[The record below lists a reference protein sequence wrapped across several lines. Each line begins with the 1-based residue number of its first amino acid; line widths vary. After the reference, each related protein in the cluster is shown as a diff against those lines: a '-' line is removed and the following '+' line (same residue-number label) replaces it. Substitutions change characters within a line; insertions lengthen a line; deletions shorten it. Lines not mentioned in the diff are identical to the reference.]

1 MDEND
6 VTKILLVRGFATKL
20 TYDARNDLIGADDYL
35 HLKLFIEG
43 IRNDKAGRYKVTYFD
58 YGPIDDLTSV
68 YDRLCNI
75 APKYDIL
82 IGHSLGGGLLAKY
95 RNQNKVPKKVI
106 LLMPILFRNDTFNL
120 INQFLFGP
128 SLALNPRLVFL
139 KALFAPA
146 QYIFEGGNILNSD
159 FSMISYRQPYDFYKE
174 FKEKNSESDYLE
186 FFKCNE
192 NVTMFYAKGE
202 LLNTIDEVI
211 LTEIETTGKLIRVEG
226 LHECWRSIDVN
237 TIDFYTKLEEAIKK
251 DIVPWVDPPGQS

>member
-1 MDEND
+1 MDENG
-6 VTKILLVRGFATKL
+6 VTPILFVRGFA
-20 TYDARNDLIGADDYL
+20 NDISTGIDDYL

-43 IRNDKAGRYKVTYFD
+43 IRDTGNISTKPAGIYRVEYFNYGLDEDINEVYK
-58 YGPIDDLTSV
+58 
-68 YDRLCNI
+68 RLCKN
-75 APKYDIL
+75 AAKYEIL

-95 RNQNKVPKKVI
+95 RNDNLVNKNII
-106 LLMPILFRNDTFNL
+106 LLMPLLFRNDSFNL
-120 INQFLFGP
+120 IQRFFFEP
-128 SLALNPRLVFL
+128 QIALNPMLMFP

-159 FSMISYRQPYDFYKE
+159 FSTISYRQPYDFYKE
-174 FKEKNSESDYLE
+174 FQEKNSESAYLE
-186 FFKCNE
+186 FFKCNA

-226 LHECWRSIDVN
+226 LRECWRSIDVN